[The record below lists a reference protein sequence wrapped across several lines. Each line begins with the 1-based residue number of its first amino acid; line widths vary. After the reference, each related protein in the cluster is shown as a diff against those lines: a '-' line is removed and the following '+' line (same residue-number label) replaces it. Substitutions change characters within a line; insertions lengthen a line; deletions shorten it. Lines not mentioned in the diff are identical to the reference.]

1 MTDDRRLALRERT
14 AASSLQMARVDDD
27 RLGPLSSER
36 RCLEILQ
43 MGDTEWDVLMALCV
57 HIGLVQG
64 EHEPSGIDWSD
75 EAYGPV
81 LQAVWDTAGTPL
93 ALPDDDPY
101 QTIPFDPQI
110 SRYFHARVAA
120 GLVMRVEEPTM
131 ALRYLEEAYELL
143 PPQTQCRLSADIE
156 RYGAR
161 RVRPLLQR
169 LYEGFEDY
177 ERALDMMRMSGMW
190 STYIERYALAEAYL
204 ARWTLQLTESAP
216 VSTVR
221 RLLDT
226 VHSFILNA
234 DQVDDEFRESLAD
247 CPRDTREFW
256 AWFYGKLVGWFHI
269 NHPHLNHALRHELT
283 GSDWVQGWPAV
294 ALLAE
299 PTGNWSDQRE
309 TCMFLYEAA
318 DLEYKGSRPW
328 NSRQPAHL
336 SPESDLYWAM
346 RVGYCDAHIEAVHDA
361 DGTTL
366 EAISAQLDDV
376 RQIASASAL
385 RTMRFEEEANHRLSG
400 LRDAI
405 PTVDTAKDAIADAV
419 GKEMLNVFPVSAV
432 EHLVEAWLASRQG
445 RPDDARVAT
454 IKAIETVFKRLVRD
468 KLTERSPDLKIPL
481 PGRKGPR
488 RYQTLER
495 IEHWQLSVWANILS
509 RLASAQEGD
518 NAELAAALKLA
529 FPDVDFGALGRCANA
544 LYQSWKLRGAAAHD
558 SVVESYDE
566 ARDNARQLWAIAVG
580 TQASPGLIS
589 RLCTALGAGPTGM
602 RSQDC

>member
-1 MTDDRRLALRERT
+1 MTDDRRLALRELT
-14 AASSLQMARVDDD
+14 ATHSLRMASVDDD
-27 RLGPLSSER
+27 RSGPLSSDK

-57 HIGLVQG
+57 HIALD
-64 EHEPSGIDWSD
+64 EAEYEPSGIDWSD
-75 EAYGPV
+75 EAYSPV
-81 LQAVWDTAGTPL
+81 LQAVWDTANTPP
-93 ALPDDDPY
+93 ALPDDDPH

-110 SRYFHARVAA
+110 SRYFHARVAV
-120 GLVMRVEEPTM
+120 GLLMRIDEPSM

-156 RYGAR
+156 WYGAR

-169 LYEGFEDY
+169 LYEGFGDY
-177 ERALDMMRMSGMW
+177 ERALHMLRMTGSW
-190 STYIERYALAEAYL
+190 STSTDQYALSEAYL

-234 DQVDDEFRESLAD
+234 DQVDDQYRESLAD

-256 AWFYGKLVGWFHI
+256 AWFYGKIVGWFHI

-283 GSDWVQGWPAV
+283 GLDWVQGWPAV
-294 ALLAE
+294 TLLAE
-299 PTGNWSDQRE
+299 PAGNWSDHRE

-336 SPESDLYWAM
+336 SPDSDLYWAM
-346 RVGYCDAHIEAVHDA
+346 RVGYCDAHIEAARDT
-361 DGTTL
+361 DSPTL
-366 EAISAQLDDV
+366 EAISAQLDDL

-385 RTMRFEEEANHRLSG
+385 RALRFQEEANYRFSD
-400 LRDAI
+400 LRGAI
-405 PTVDTAKDAIADAV
+405 PTVDTARDAIADAV

-432 EHLVEAWLASRQG
+432 EHLIEAWLASRQG

-454 IKAIETVFKRLVRD
+454 IKAIEAVFKRLVRD
-468 KLTERSPDLKIPL
+468 KLTEHSPDLRIPF
-481 PGRKGPR
+481 PGRKNR
-488 RYQTLER
+488 RRSLTLGE
-495 IEHWQLSVWANILS
+495 IDHLQLSVWADILS
-509 RLASAQEGD
+509 SLGSQQDGD

-529 FPDVDFGALGRCANA
+529 FADVSFRSLGSCATT
-544 LYQSWKLRGAAAHD
+544 LRQSWQLRGAAAHD
-558 SVVESYDE
+558 SVEESYDGV
-566 ARDNARQLWAIAVG
+566 RDNTQLLWTITVG
-580 TQASPGLIS
+580 SQASPGLIS
-589 RLCTALGAGPTGM
+589 RLCTALGAGPAGM
-602 RSQDC
+602 RSQD